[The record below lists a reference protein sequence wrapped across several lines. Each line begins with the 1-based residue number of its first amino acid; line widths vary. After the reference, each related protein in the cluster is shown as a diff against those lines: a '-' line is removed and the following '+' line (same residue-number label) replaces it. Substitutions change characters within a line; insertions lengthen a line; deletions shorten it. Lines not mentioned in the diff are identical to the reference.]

1 MFVTVLLSY
10 LLKLKTREIGLQMQL
25 ERARVKNFRSL
36 RDIEV
41 SFGAHTALIGGN
53 GAGKSSI
60 LKAIEKFYSTSKSCD
75 ADDFFGRDQGQPI
88 EIELTFHQLSDQE
101 AASFEGRV
109 REGKLVVTRI
119 FDDSASSGRYHG
131 VVPQVPDFVTI
142 RSESTA
148 TAKRAA
154 YNALREGNPLYAG
167 LPNASS
173 AAAVDE
179 ALLAWEADYPEQL
192 VLLPDDGQFF
202 GFQNNSRGKLQRHTS
217 FMFIPA
223 VREASADAADGKT
236 SVIGKLLELLV
247 RSQILQRP
255 DVQAFKAQMTEAYQT
270 LVSAENMPEL
280 GSLAGALTADLRGL
294 YQDAEVTLNWRE
306 VGEMPIPLPMADVFL
321 KDDGFGG
328 PVDRQGHGLQR
339 AFIFTLLQHLARTT
353 APEVDDEGAGNAG
366 GDALDDNAVAAQ
378 APTLILAIEEPELYQ
393 HPTKQRHFAE
403 VLRGLSSGTLPG
415 ARGHTQIIFGSHS
428 PMFISMGKADEIRLT
443 RRSACDDSEFKQC
456 SLQALDLGIVS
467 QKLERGWDKP
477 AGSYNAQTLMP
488 RLHILG
494 AELAEG
500 FFASGVILV
509 EGRSDKAALTAT
521 ALMLGVN
528 FEAAGI
534 AILSAEGKSNLDRP
548 YVIFRE
554 LGIPTFLLWDCDHHL
569 PEAKRKPA
577 TDLALSKLAKPDQV
591 FDAAPTDDLVSDC
604 YAHFGNS
611 LEHRL
616 KQDITP
622 EIHAECLAAACEPFG
637 VEPSNDTQ
645 KIPEVVYQTLRR
657 AQEQGRESDMLKSVV
672 RAMWRFFHDEDL
684 PDPPQAQPPVL
695 VA

>member
-1 MFVTVLLSY
+1 MFVIALHSY
-10 LLKLKTREIGLQMQL
+10 RLKLKIRDTERPMQL
-25 ERARVKNFRSL
+25 ERARIKNFRSL

-41 SFGAHTALIGGN
+41 SFGAHTAFIGGN

-60 LKAIEKFYSTSKSCD
+60 LKAIEKFYSTSRSCD
-75 ADDFFGRDQGQPI
+75 ADDFFGRDQEQPI

-101 AASFEGRV
+101 AASFEDRV
-109 REGKLVVTRI
+109 RDGKLVVTRI
-119 FDDSASSGRYHG
+119 FDGGTSSGRYHG
-131 VVPQVPDFVTI
+131 VVPQIPDFVAI
-142 RSESTA
+142 RSEPTA
-148 TAKRAA
+148 TPKRAA
-154 YNALREGNPLYAG
+154 YNALREGNPLYAD

-173 AAAVDE
+173 AAAVDQ
-179 ALLAWEADYPEQL
+179 ALLDWEAAHPEQL

-202 GFQNNSRGKLQRHTS
+202 GFQNNSRGKLQSHTS

-280 GSLAGALTADLRGL
+280 GTLACALTADLRGL
-294 YQDAEVTLNWRE
+294 YQDAEVALVWRE
-306 VGEMPIPLPMADVFL
+306 IGEMPVPLPMADVSL

-353 APEVDDEGAGNAG
+353 VPEVDDGGAENAG
-366 GDALDDNAVAAQ
+366 GGALDEPAVVAQ

-415 ARGHTQIIFGSHS
+415 AQGHTQIIFGSHS

-443 RRSACDDSEFKQC
+443 RRSASDDSAFKQC
-456 SLQALDLGIVS
+456 SLQALDLDIVA

-477 AGSYNAQTLMP
+477 TGSYSAQTLMP

-500 FFASGVILV
+500 FFANGVILV
-509 EGRSDKAALTAT
+509 EGRSDKAALAAT
-521 ALMLGVN
+521 ARMLGVN

-534 AILSAEGKSNLDRP
+534 AILSAEGKANLDRP

-554 LGIPTFLLWDCDHHL
+554 LGIPTYLLWDCDQHL
-569 PEAKRKPA
+569 SEAKRSPA
-577 TDLALSKLAKPDQV
+577 IDLALNKLAKPDLNIS
-591 FDAAPTDDLVSDC
+591 AAPTDDLVSDS
-604 YAHFGNS
+604 YAHFGKT
-611 LEHRL
+611 LERRL
-616 KQDITP
+616 EGDITP
-622 EIHAECLAAACEPFG
+622 EVHAACLAAACEPFG
-637 VEPSNDTQ
+637 VTPNNDTR
-645 KIPEVVYQTLRR
+645 KIPEIVYQTLRL
-657 AQEQGRESDMLKSVV
+657 AKEQGQESEMLKNVV
-672 RAMWRFFHDEDL
+672 REMWRFFHDEDL
-684 PDPPQAQPPVL
+684 PDPPQAQAPVS
-695 VA
+695 VV

>member
-1 MFVTVLLSY
+1 
-10 LLKLKTREIGLQMQL
+10 MQL
-25 ERARVKNFRSL
+25 ERARIKNFRSL

-41 SFGAHTALIGGN
+41 SFGAHTAFIGGN

-60 LKAIEKFYSTSKSCD
+60 LKAIEKFYSTSKICD

-109 REGKLVVTRI
+109 RDGKLVVTRI
-119 FDDSASSGRYHG
+119 FDGGTSSGRYHG
-131 VVPQVPDFVTI
+131 VVPQIPDFVSI
-142 RSESTA
+142 RSQSAA
-148 TAKRAA
+148 TPKRAA
-154 YNALREGNPLYAG
+154 YNALRENNPVYED
-167 LPNASS
+167 LPNAGS
-173 AAAVDE
+173 AAAVDQ
-179 ALLAWEADYPEQL
+179 ALLDWETAHPAQL
-192 VLLPDDGQFF
+192 VLSPDDGQFF

-217 FMFIPA
+217 FVFIPA

-280 GSLAGALTADLRGL
+280 GTLAGTLTADLRGL
-294 YQDAEVTLNWRE
+294 YQDAEVALNWRE
-306 VGEMPIPLPMADVFL
+306 IGEMPVPLPMADVFL

-339 AFIFTLLQHLARTT
+339 AFIFTLLQHLART
-353 APEVDDEGAGNAG
+353 AVPEADDAGAGDVSG
-366 GDALDDNAVAAQ
+366 GSSDGPKVVAE

-415 ARGHTQIIFGSHS
+415 VQGHTQIIFGSHS

-443 RRSACDDSEFKQC
+443 RRSACADSALKQC
-456 SLQALDLGIVS
+456 SLQALDLDIVA

-477 AGSYNAQTLMP
+477 AGSYSAQTLMP

-500 FFASGVILV
+500 FFANGVILV

-521 ALMLGVN
+521 ARILGVN

-534 AILSAEGKSNLDRP
+534 AILSAEGKANLDRP
-548 YVIFRE
+548 FVIFHE
-554 LGIPTFLLWDCDHHL
+554 LGIPIYLLWDCDQHL
-569 PEAKRKPA
+569 PEARRTPA

-591 FDAAPTDDLVSDC
+591 FSGAPTDDLVSDC
-604 YAHFGNS
+604 YAHFGKS

-616 KQDITP
+616 KEDITP
-622 EIHAECLAAACEPFG
+622 DIHAACLAAACEPFG
-637 VEPSNDTQ
+637 VHPNNDTQ
-645 KIPEVVYQTLRR
+645 KIPEVVYQTLLR
-657 AQEQGRESDMLKSVV
+657 ANERGRESEMLKNVI
-672 RAMWRFFHDEDL
+672 RAMWRFFRDEDL
-684 PDPPQAQPPVL
+684 PDPPQAQAPVP

>member
-1 MFVTVLLSY
+1 
-10 LLKLKTREIGLQMQL
+10 MQL
-25 ERARVKNFRSL
+25 ERARIRNFRSL
-36 RDIEV
+36 RDVEV
-41 SFGAHTALIGGN
+41 FFGAHTALIGGN

-75 ADDFFGRDQGQPI
+75 ADDFFGRDQTQPI

-101 AASFEGRV
+101 AAAFEERV
-109 REGKLVVTRI
+109 RDGKLVVTRV
-119 FDDSASSGRYHG
+119 FDGSVSSGRYHG
-131 VVPQVPDFVTI
+131 AVPQNPDFVAV
-142 RSESTA
+142 RMHSTA
-148 TAKRAA
+148 TPKRAA
-154 YNALREGNPLYAG
+154 YNALRETNPLYAE
-167 LPNASS
+167 LPNAGS
-173 AAAVDE
+173 AAAVDQ
-179 ALLAWEADYPEQL
+179 ALLEWEANHAHEL

-217 FMFIPA
+217 FVFIPA

-255 DVQAFKAQMTEAYQT
+255 DVQAFKSQMTEAYQA
-270 LVSAENMPEL
+270 LVSPENMPEL
-280 GSLAGALTADLRGL
+280 GALAGTLTTDLRSL
-294 YQDAEVTLNWRE
+294 YEDAEVALNWRE
-306 VGEMPIPLPMADVFL
+306 VGEMPVPLPMADVFL

-339 AFIFTLLQHLARTT
+339 AFIFTLLQHLART
-353 APEVDDEGAGNAG
+353 AVPEIDDSPTQGDAGDGAGAPP
-366 GDALDDNAVAAQ
+366 AVGVMGQ

-415 ARGHTQIIFGSHS
+415 VQGHTQIIFGSHS

-443 RRSACDDSEFKQC
+443 RRSACVDSQFKEC
-456 SLQALDLGIVS
+456 SLQALDLGIVA

-477 AGSYNAQTLMP
+477 AGSFSAQTLVP

-509 EGRSDKAALTAT
+509 EGRSDKAALAAT
-521 ALMLGVN
+521 ARMLGVN

-534 AILSAEGKSNLDRP
+534 AILSAEGKANLDRP

-554 LGIPTFLLWDCDHHL
+554 LGIPTFLIWDCDQHL
-569 PEAKRKPA
+569 LEAK
-577 TDLALSKLAKPDQV
+577 
-591 FDAAPTDDLVSDC
+591 
-604 YAHFGNS
+604 
-611 LEHRL
+611 
-616 KQDITP
+616 
-622 EIHAECLAAACEPFG
+622 
-637 VEPSNDTQ
+637 
-645 KIPEVVYQTLRR
+645 
-657 AQEQGRESDMLKSVV
+657 
-672 RAMWRFFHDEDL
+672 
-684 PDPPQAQPPVL
+684 
-695 VA
+695 